1 MKSGKYELAI
11 ILSIIAMIT
20 ASIILPIDS
29 DKSESHHNTNN
40 LSPIEDVQS
49 LTSIVHLNYLDCY
62 ALDEDSK
69 ATCVDK
75 LNEKYILKRFW
86 DNPDYLV
93 SFQYQA
99 EKLGFKHFINDAGKP
114 CDVINEGPIFDDKE
128 QRYIVKCESGKTYL
142 MHFDYDKKEWQVED

>member
-1 MKSGKYELAI
+1 MKHTSKKLTIISAILLSLAACDGDNSKTRDGAVDTKYFQ
-11 ILSIIAMIT
+11 
-20 ASIILPIDS
+20 
-29 DKSESHHNTNN
+29 KH
-40 LSPIEDVQS
+40 
-49 LTSIVHLNYLDCY
+49 VHKHYLDCY

-69 ATCVDK
+69 AACVDR

-114 CDVINEGPIFDDKE
+114 CDAINEGPIFDDQE
-128 QRYIVKCESGKTYL
+128 QRYIVKCKGENIYYMRFNYETTQ
-142 MHFDYDKKEWQVED
+142 WQLEG